1 MPEVVYRGS
10 VEEIQGSR
18 WTVPD
23 SVLQAGQGRQWIESQ
38 HRQQL
43 AEEAAKQEAEARQRE
58 LLAARV
64 EAARLQAE
72 ADAAT
77 PSPSR
82 DQLKQELVNELD
94 ALTRSVLTG
103 AAAVESKE
111 LRIVE
116 RCDEWEQRHETLLS
130 DAEARISEA
139 EAQVQAAQAITQAS
153 SEQVQS
159 ELDNHRL
166 ELRSLESELRET
178 VSTLQGPQGEV
189 GPIGLAGAGTTVA
202 MELPTET
209 DPSSWAMRWFGRE
222 GLVAGDGAL
231 VPTPTALRVF
241 RYTGTSWVE
250 GPAIEP
256 KQELIN
262 AKASILQ
269 QNKPAIVGAGGGS
282 GPSGPRHEELAV
294 RTITL
299 GASGGATPIWSSI
312 NWAKDRIA
320 QPITSVSLGIEISG
334 SVPVLGAG
342 TYYTRID
349 LTLRGTDTQYT
360 IAPELTAGGS
370 TGAGSALAEYI
381 RDHLTVTAFQTP
393 AAPPTTSV
401 PVLTVALGLDADP
414 SGIAGTPLMIRGWAL
429 PAGEKGSLVWSAP

>member
-1 MPEVVYRGS
+1 MATVQVRD
-10 VEEIQGSR
+10 VKIAAIQ
-18 WTVPD
+18 
-23 SVLQAGQGRQWIESQ
+23 E
-38 HRQQL
+38 
-43 AEEAAKQEAEARQRE
+43 
-58 LLAARV
+58 
-64 EAARLQAE
+64 
-72 ADAAT
+72 
-77 PSPSR
+77 
-82 DQLKQELVNELD
+82 
-94 ALTRSVLTG
+94 
-103 AAAVESKE
+103 
-111 LRIVE
+111 
-116 RCDEWEQRHETLLS
+116 
-130 DAEARISEA
+130 
-139 EAQVQAAQAITQAS
+139 
-153 SEQVQS
+153 
-159 ELDNHRL
+159 
-166 ELRSLESELRET
+166 
-178 VSTLQGPQGEV
+178 
-189 GPIGLAGAGTTVA
+189 
-202 MELPTET
+202 
-209 DPSSWAMRWFGRE
+209 
-222 GLVAGDGAL
+222 
-231 VPTPTALRVF
+231 
-241 RYTGTSWVE
+241 
-250 GPAIEP
+250 
-256 KQELIN
+256 
-262 AKASILQ
+262 
-269 QNKPAIVGAGGGS
+269 NKPAIVGAGGGS